1 MEPIS
6 NKPSY
11 RINFTKMQG
20 AGNDFVVFEK
30 NKVERLNGDQSI
42 MTYEEISKFTTKL
55 SHRKLGVG
63 CDQLIIIDDSPPN
76 KNASYGM
83 GVINCDGNI
92 ENMCGNGV
100 RCFTK
105 YIIDNKVL
113 SKNVKEQI
121 KFDSGNDENND
132 GSIEQI
138 IETKSG
144 IVKTYP
150 LLKHHLNNDDKNV
163 IMVKVNMG
171 TSKISR
177 LQSEVDYHIPK
188 VLSKQSPI
196 DSYLYTID
204 IDLPYCSK
212 LECVYVSVGVNQCV
226 VFIDRNIELGYL
238 DSSYGDYSKFSTI
251 NIQEISD
258 RIQRNINGFIDIANV
273 EFVIQSTQDKLEN
286 KVISRV
292 VERGSGETLAC
303 GTGAC
308 GVAVASILKG
318 YCNENIETIVEM
330 PGGKLLI
337 QWDLNNSEI
346 FKTGP
351 ATTVFKSQILI

>member
-6 NKPSY
+6 ITNKPSY

-30 NKVERLNGDQSI
+30 NKVQRLNGDQSI
-42 MTYEEISKFTTKL
+42 VTYEEISGFTTKL
-55 SHRKLGVG
+55 SNRKLGIG
-63 CDQLIIIDDSPPN
+63 CDQLIIIDDNPN
-76 KNASYGM
+76 DKNAAYGM

-105 YIIDNKVL
+105 YIMDNKVL
-113 SKNVKEQI
+113 SKNLKEQL
-121 KFDSGNDENND
+121 KFDSDDN
-132 GSIEQI
+132 IEQI

-150 LLKHHLNNDDKNV
+150 LLKHHLNDKEKDV

-171 TSKISR
+171 TSKVSR
-177 LQSEVDYHIPK
+177 LQCEVDCQIPK
-188 VLSKQSPI
+188 TLTKQSPI
-196 DSYLYTID
+196 ESYMYTID
-204 IDLPYCSK
+204 IGLPYCSK
-212 LECVYVSVGVNQCV
+212 LECVYVSVGVNQCI
-226 VFIDRNIELGYL
+226 VFVDRNIELGYL

-251 NIQEISD
+251 NIQDISGI
-258 RIQRNINGFIDIANV
+258 IQRNINGFVDIANV
-273 EFVIQSTQDKLEN
+273 EFVIQSQQDKLEN

-318 YCNENIETIVEM
+318 YCNEDTESIVEM

-337 QWDLNNSEI
+337 QWDSNNSEI
-346 FKTGP
+346 YKTGP

>member
-6 NKPSY
+6 IENKPSY
-11 RINFTKMQG
+11 KINFTKMQG

-42 MTYEEISKFTTKL
+42 ITYEEISKFTTKL
-55 SHRKLGVG
+55 SHRKLGIG
-63 CDQLIIIDDSPPN
+63 CDQLIIIDDNPN
-76 KNASYGM
+76 DKNAAYGM

-92 ENMCGNGV
+92 
-100 RCFTK
+100 
-105 YIIDNKVL
+105 DNKVL
-113 SKNVKEQI
+113 SKNLKQQLN
-121 KFDSGNDENND
+121 FDSDDN
-132 GSIEQI
+132 IEQI

-150 LLKHHLNNDDKNV
+150 LLKHHLNNKEKDV

-171 TSKISR
+171 TPKVSR
-177 LQSEVDYHIPK
+177 LINEIDCHIPK
-188 VLSKQSPI
+188 VLTRQSPI
-196 DSYLYTID
+196 QSYMYTID
-204 IDLPYCSK
+204 IGLPYCSK
-212 LECVYVSVGVNQCV
+212 LECVYVSIGGNQCV

-258 RIQRNINGFIDIANV
+258 IIHKNVNGFDDIANV
-273 EFVIQSTQDKLEN
+273 EFVIQSPQDKLEN

-308 GVAVASILKG
+308 GVSISSILKG
-318 YCNENIETIVEM
+318 YCNENTEVIVEM

-337 QWDLNNSEI
+337 QWNPNNNQV

>member
-6 NKPSY
+6 IENKPLY
-11 RINFTKMQG
+11 KINFTKMQG

-55 SHRKLGVG
+55 SHRKLGIG
-63 CDQLIIIDDSPPN
+63 CDQLIIIDDNPN
-76 KNASYGM
+76 DKNAAYGM

-92 ENMCGNGV
+92 
-100 RCFTK
+100 
-105 YIIDNKVL
+105 DNKVL
-113 SKNVKEQI
+113 SKNLKQQLN
-121 KFDSGNDENND
+121 FDSGDN
-132 GSIEQI
+132 IEQI

-150 LLKHHLNNDDKNV
+150 LLNHHLNNKDKDV

-177 LQSEVDYHIPK
+177 LQSEIDCNTPK
-188 VLSKQSPI
+188 TLSIQSPI
-196 DSYLYTID
+196 QSYMYTID
-204 IDLPYCSK
+204 IGLPYCSK

-258 RIQRNINGFIDIANV
+258 IIQRNANGFIDIANV
-273 EFVIQSTQDKLEN
+273 EFVIQSPQDKLEN

-318 YCNENIETIVEM
+318 YCNENTESIVEM

-337 QWDLNNSEI
+337 QWDPINSEI
-346 FKTGP
+346 YKTGP

>member
-1 MEPIS
+1 MEPILIT

-30 NKVERLNGDQSI
+30 NKVERLNGDKSI
-42 MTYEEISKFTTKL
+42 MTYEEISGFTTKL
-55 SHRKLGVG
+55 SHRKLGIG
-63 CDQLIIIDDSPPN
+63 CDQLIIIDDNPN
-76 KNASYGM
+76 DKNAAYGM

-113 SKNVKEQI
+113 SKNLKKQLN
-121 KFDSGNDENND
+121 FDGDD
-132 GSIEQI
+132 DDDIEQI

-150 LLKHHLNNDDKNV
+150 LLKHHLNNKEKDV
-163 IMVKVNMG
+163 VMVKVNMG

-177 LQSEVDYHIPK
+177 LLNEIDYNIPK
-188 VLSKQSPI
+188 TLSKKSPI
-196 DSYLYTID
+196 ESYMYTID
-204 IDLPYCSK
+204 IGLPYCSK

-238 DSSYGDYSKFSTI
+238 DSSSYGDYSKFSII

-258 RIQRNINGFIDIANV
+258 IIQKNVNGFVDIANV
-273 EFVIQSTQDKLEN
+273 EFVIQSPQDKLEN

-318 YCNENIETIVEM
+318 YCNENTESIVEM

-337 QWDLNNSEI
+337 QWDSNSSEI